1 VRTLKAGKVRG
12 RIEPEVFDHAPGI
25 VRVNAHRGYSLLS
38 LEAGL
43 PLLIEKARANGIA
56 ALAIQNCFHFSALW
70 PEVER
75 LTAAG
80 LVGLAMNPR
89 DGEDRASDPKGGD
102 SRPRHRVNTDTGDGR
117 FRGRPTGAGIA
128 PIHAPQSRHERCLPQ
143 PGSAATGGFGIR
155 RFRRRQDTGRINQR
169 TRIKVVRASANR

>member
-1 VRTLKAGKVRG
+1 MICKAQRDECQSHGLYRLLVCVRTLKAGKVRG

-80 LVGLAMNPR
+80 LVGLAMNPH
-89 DGEDRASDPKGGD
+89 DGEYRASDPKGGH
-102 SRPRHRVNTDTGDGR
+102 SRPRHRVNTDTGDSG
-117 FRGRPTGAGIA
+117 FRGWPTGAGVA
-128 PIHAPQSRHERCLPQ
+128 PIYAPQSLHVCSLPQ
-143 PGSAATGGFGIR
+143 PGSPVIGGF
-155 RFRRRQDTGRINQR
+155 RIH
-169 TRIKVVRASANR
+169 